1 MPKFLKA
8 TYFKFKKTDSRS
20 LCYINWCFEVV
31 HTLSYCLKTKI
42 SSGGPLL
49 QNKFMFLS
57 SSELICVVSESTV
70 SCNSKAR
77 IVYYTFNSEKNRF
90 VLTQNAATRD
100 ISSVSQNSATK
111 LFRNTWKTLNKWS
124 TYTGNK
130 WVFFFKIVKGAHNLH
145 WK

>member
-1 MPKFLKA
+1 M
-8 TYFKFKKTDSRS
+8 
-20 LCYINWCFEVV
+20 
-31 HTLSYCLKTKI
+31 KI

-90 VLTQNAATRD
+90 VLTQNGATRD

-111 LFRNTWKTLNKWS
+111 LLRNT
-124 TYTGNK
+124 
-130 WVFFFKIVKGAHNLH
+130 
-145 WK
+145 